1 MFPALPALL
10 QPDFSPSLP
19 GAFSYLQ
26 VPTAL
31 SYIQIPD
38 NTFPVGNADSQ
49 ELAVLS
55 FPESGSHRILRS
67 AENHDLADNSDH
79 HYEKQL

>member
-1 MFPALPALL
+1 MKMVTFSNAETEVICGALVDGEIDFPTECLA
-10 QPDFSPSLP
+10 
-19 GAFSYLQ
+19 
-26 VPTAL
+26 
-31 SYIQIPD
+31 D